1 MSKQTGPLDLRVER
15 TNGRAKA
22 QHSSPPAQGSSAT
35 QYSLSDSDH
44 ARPRRRR
51 QDSPTILYTTDLP
64 SGNIRTAHSQS
75 NGPPVNEFA
84 HNTNTHS
91 TLGAGHLIDH
101 PNAVG
106 SAPSRAPYGPS
117 RITAHARH
125 PSSVNSGSIS
135 GSESTDWDDCDRG
148 VVTGRGNL
156 GLSGLPSKN
165 DFESSEL
172 PPDSDIHMEDATL
185 GSKGKAAESPPS
197 SQPTRMQ
204 PSSDTSRA
212 RGSYRDAAAK
222 GRTRPPTVK
231 PEQSDSRGPSWS
243 PMESFTSTEP
253 SLCIICKEKP
263 PYSRFGKSYPTCG
276 LTCAAKLDDI
286 EKEQT
291 RSAPAGQASTY
302 PGLCVNC
309 KIKERNVHP
318 VTGRRYLT
326 CGLTCADAI
335 KPTKEEAIG
344 LCDTCH
350 KRPKRV
356 LGGTTYDQCGF
367 ACRDKAKA
375 DLAKAMEG
383 TCDLCTACW
392 IFPIESPN
400 RPYCGEGCRTAIRKC
415 GPTMVEIPRGHVL
428 FDTYNTKFMK
438 GREDSIATS
447 HSKATVRHMYFFVGS
462 TMAEQRFTSYRDDL
476 RRRLHG
482 RDPVETEC
490 WVSIIRECNTGDSG
504 STNCCTSP
512 TCPFCTLVH
521 NWFNPAVRPNG
532 LPVWS
537 SSPRASEALG
547 GRTSQGFTEAVI
559 LVRILHDR
567 NLSETTAEELQTPL
581 SSRMMESGWR
591 DVVKLLSQGYT
602 RYRKVDMGDL
612 YVFETAAILPY
623 GAFIYSQ
630 QT

>member
-1 MSKQTGPLDLRVER
+1 MSKQTGHLDPRVER

-35 QYSLSDSDH
+35 QYSFPDSDH

-156 GLSGLPSKN
+156 GLSGLHSEN
-165 DFESSEL
+165 DYESSEL
-172 PPDSDIHMEDATL
+172 PPDSDVHMEDATL

-197 SQPTRMQ
+197 SQPTRTQ
-204 PSSDTSRA
+204 PSPDASRLRA
-212 RGSYRDAAAK
+212 SYSEAAK
-222 GRTRPPTVK
+222 GRTRPPAVK
-231 PEQSDSRGPSWS
+231 PEQSGSRGPSWS

-263 PYSRFGKSYPTCG
+263 AYSRPGKSYRTCG
-276 LTCAAKLDDI
+276 LTCGAKLDEI
-286 EKEQT
+286 EKEET
-291 RSAPAGQASTY
+291 RSASKGQVSTY

-318 VTGRRYLT
+318 
-326 CGLTCADAI
+326 
-335 KPTKEEAIG
+335 EEAIG

-356 LGGTTYDQCGF
+356 VGGTTYDQCGL

-375 DLAKAMEG
+375 DLAKGEYTYISCLRYVLAMAG

-392 IFPIESPN
+392 ILPIESPN
-400 RPYCGEGCRTAIRKC
+400 HPYCDEVCRRAMMSC
-415 GPTMVEIPRGHVL
+415 GPTIVEIPRGHVT
-428 FDTYNTKFMK
+428 FDMYNAKFMK
-438 GREDSIATS
+438 GREDPILTS
-447 HSKATVRHMYFFVGS
+447 HSKATVRHMFFFVGS
-462 TMAEQRFTSYRDDL
+462 AMTVQRFTSYRDAL
-476 RRRLHG
+476 TRRLHG
-482 RDPVETEC
+482 RTPVETEC
-490 WVSIIRECNTGDSG
+490 WVSVIQECNTGDSG
-504 STNCCTSP
+504 SINCCLSP
-512 TCPFCTLVH
+512 TCQFCILVR
-521 NWFNPAVRPNG
+521 NSFDRTYYPNG
-532 LPVWS
+532 LHVS
-537 SSPRASEALG
+537 SSSLRASDALG

-591 DVVKLLSQGYT
+591 DVVKLLSQGYS

-612 YVFETAAILPY
+612 YVFELAAIVPL

-630 QT
+630 